1 MESNWL
7 EDFISLAETRSFS
20 RSAEQRHVTQS
31 AFSRR
36 IKSLEAWLGSN
47 LIDRTTFPTS
57 LTPEGE
63 IFYARATEMLAQITD
78 VRSLLQGRQPSSHA
92 AVDFAVHHTLSLTYL
107 PALMPRLK
115 SACGLV
121 NAKITTYNAHDA
133 MVMLAEGG
141 CDLFLGF
148 HHPLRPLQLDAGRY
162 EMIAID
168 SEMLYPY
175 VGCNRNGKPDVV
187 LPGDS
192 NAALPYL
199 SYTGNAYL
207 GRIADLILSHAGESI
222 RFERHLE
229 ADTAESLKMLAI
241 EGLGL
246 AFLPESV
253 ARQEIE
259 QKRLARADLGQPE
272 WSARMDICLYRTRP
286 SAQRLGK
293 PIVARL
299 WDYLSA
305 NRRTA

>member
-7 EDFISLAETRSFS
+7 EDFISLVETRSFS

-36 IKSLEAWLGSN
+36 IKSLEAWLGTN

-63 IFYARATEMLAQITD
+63 IFYAKASDMLAQITD
-78 VRSLLQGRQPSSHA
+78 VRALLQGRQPSAHPS
-92 AVDFAVHHTLSLTYL
+92 VDFAVHHTLSLAYL
-107 PALMPRLK
+107 PGMMRKLNTGFGLM
-115 SACGLV
+115 
-121 NAKITTYNAHDA
+121 NAKIMTFNAHDA

-148 HHPLRPLQLDAGRY
+148 YHPLRPLQLDSSRY
-162 EMIAID
+162 EMIIID

-175 VGCNRNGKPDVV
+175 VRCDKNGKPDIS
-187 LPGDS
+187 LPGS
-192 NAALPYL
+192 GLPLPYL
-199 SYTGNAYL
+199 SYTGNSYL
-207 GRIADLILSHAGESI
+207 GRIADLILSHAGETAY
-222 RFERHLE
+222 FEKHFE
-229 ADTAESLKMLAI
+229 ADTAESLKMLVL

-253 ARQEIE
+253 AIDELR

-272 WSARMDICLYRTRP
+272 WSVKMDICLYRVRP
-286 SAQRLGK
+286 STQRLGK
-293 PIVARL
+293 PIVGRL
-299 WDYLSA
+299 WDYVSA
-305 NRRTA
+305 SRKLT